1 MLLLFLSLLSSK
13 RSSQVFSSNSPVVSL
28 WYLYD
33 RTKQMLSYSPHHSL
47 WPQATAA
54 GKEEGKDTWCKVSPG
69 PHSRRF
75 RVLLR
80 KSMASLRVW
89 SALCTSNRAAPDG

>member
-33 RTKQMLSYSPHHSL
+33 RTKQMLSSSPHHSL

-54 GKEEGKDTWCKVSPG
+54 
-69 PHSRRF
+69 
-75 RVLLR
+75 
-80 KSMASLRVW
+80 
-89 SALCTSNRAAPDG
+89 